1 MKSLIKEDL
10 IKIHNDLVAISGEE
24 LDILSENNLNEIVRR
39 HGKSKTLV
47 KGATV
52 LLHDIPH
59 LQPFSEGNKRTAFA
73 SFKVFLELN
82 NKNLKA
88 SNKKLEDIILRS
100 VNNNI
105 TLFGVEKWLK
115 KKIT

>member
-1 MKSLIKEDL
+1 MESLIKEDL
-10 IKIHNDLVAISGEE
+10 IKIHNDLVTISGEE
-24 LDILSENNLNEIVRR
+24 LDILSENELNEIVRK
-39 HGKSKTLV
+39 HGKSKTFV
-47 KGATV
+47 KRAAV
-52 LLHDIPH
+52 LLHNMSH

-82 NKNLKA
+82 NKTLKA

-105 TLFGVEKWLK
+105 TLAGVEKWLK
-115 KKIT
+115 KRIT